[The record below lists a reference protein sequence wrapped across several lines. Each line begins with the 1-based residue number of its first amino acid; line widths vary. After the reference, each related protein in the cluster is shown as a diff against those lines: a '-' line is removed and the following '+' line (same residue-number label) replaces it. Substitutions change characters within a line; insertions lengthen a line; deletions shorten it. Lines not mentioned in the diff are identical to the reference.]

1 MSAPAAVE
9 APADDTESPE
19 GGSSGAL
26 EIPNVSH
33 LTGAQKAAIVLL
45 KLGKERSAKIMKQLG
60 DREVTVVT
68 GEIVRAQGVRRE
80 EANASLLEFAMLA
93 KANDELA
100 TGGIDRARE
109 MLEASVGAERAD
121 EILDNLR
128 VSMARAP
135 FEFLRKTDPRQVLNF
150 LAGEHPQ
157 TVALV
162 LAHMPPEQSSIV
174 LGGLDEDVQTDV
186 SIRIA
191 KLEPTSP
198 EVIAQME
205 VVLERRFGATMAH
218 QNAERAD
225 GVQTLIDILNRS
237 DRATERSIFD
247 GLETEEAEL
256 AEHVRSRMFVFEDII
271 SLEDRAIQLI
281 LRTVDSKEL
290 ATALKGVSAK
300 VKEKISGNMS
310 ERAAVNLDEEIMLLG
325 SVRMKTV
332 EEAQGAIVRSIR
344 ALEES
349 GQIVV
354 SRGTEEFVN

>member
-1 MSAPAAVE
+1 
-9 APADDTESPE
+9 
-19 GGSSGAL
+19 
-26 EIPNVSH
+26 
-33 LTGAQKAAIVLL
+33 
-45 KLGKERSAKIMKQLG
+45 
-60 DREVTVVT
+60 
-68 GEIVRAQGVRRE
+68 
-80 EANASLLEFAMLA
+80 
-93 KANDELA
+93 
-100 TGGIDRARE
+100 
-109 MLEASVGAERAD
+109 
-121 EILDNLR
+121 
-128 VSMARAP
+128 
-135 FEFLRKTDPRQVLNF
+135 
-150 LAGEHPQ
+150 
-157 TVALV
+157 
-162 LAHMPPEQSSIV
+162 
-174 LGGLDEDVQTDV
+174 
-186 SIRIA
+186 
-191 KLEPTSP
+191 
-198 EVIAQME
+198 
-205 VVLERRFGATMAH
+205 
-218 QNAERAD
+218 
-225 GVQTLIDILNRS
+225 LIDILNRS